1 MIRLK
6 VITTNILLERIAKI
20 YRDKIWKLHG
30 VPRIILSDQGPQ
42 FMSKFMKEFTKVL
55 GTKRKLSM
63 TYHPQTNRQ
72 MERIN
77 QEIGTFL

>member
-6 VITTNILLERIAKI
+6 VITTNISSEGITKI
-20 YRDKIWKLHG
+20 YRDEIWKLHG